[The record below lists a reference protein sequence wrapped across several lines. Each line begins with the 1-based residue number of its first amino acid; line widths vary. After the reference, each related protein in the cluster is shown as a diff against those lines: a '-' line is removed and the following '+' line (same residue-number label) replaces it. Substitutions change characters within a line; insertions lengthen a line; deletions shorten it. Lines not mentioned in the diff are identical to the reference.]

1 MHHSDKKLF
10 LSFFQQIKIR
20 KWFSFIVL
28 FTEYSQYQYFQLHSR
43 AYTTKTSLTIK
54 VTGAQ
59 TRFEPLHPFI
69 GQLFNSRKMWNTL
82 CYTLFKTSLSVYKK
96 SQNDTA
102 GTQCLHTV
110 YTLALHFFS
119 PPFCLWKFL
128 RGLSTWNI
136 TSIFFYGQRQTHKG
150 RLENV
155 LLKMLIVGWGQFTF
169 IMIIK
174 W

>member
-1 MHHSDKKLF
+1 MHHGDKKLF

-96 SQNDTA
+96 VRM
-102 GTQCLHTV
+102 TQQ
-110 YTLALHFFS
+110 
-119 PPFCLWKFL
+119 
-128 RGLSTWNI
+128 GLSAYIQYIHWRC
-136 TSIFFYGQRQTHKG
+136 TSFHHHSVSESFSEVFQHET
-150 RLENV
+150 
-155 LLKMLIVGWGQFTF
+155 
-169 IMIIK
+169 
-174 W
+174 